1 MAAQAESR
9 PTTTLAKIKEWF
21 ALASLIVVL
30 AGGIA
35 AGLLGGMK
43 LVIAPLQSDIRAIH
57 GRLDR
62 MDRASRARS
71 WLTVL
76 FRCHRRLVHTS
87 KGATPYRLMP
97 PSRKMV
103 CPVM

>member
-1 MAAQAESR
+1 MIAQAESR
-9 PTTTLAKIKEWF
+9 PTTTLAKIKAWL
-21 ALASLIVVL
+21 ALASLIVVH

-57 GRLDR
+57 GRLDP
-62 MDRASRARS
+62 MDRASRVRS

-76 FRCHRRLVHTS
+76 FCCHRRSIHTS

-97 PSRKMV
+97 PSRKRV
-103 CPVM
+103 WPVM